1 MQLKTILNH
10 VEPYKSFVY
19 KKIRWSDPQSQTAIE
34 ILIEPRANGHAICSQ
49 CGDRAP
55 GYDRLPARQ
64 FEFVPLWQ
72 IAVYFVYAMRRVDC
86 PKCGVKVEKVP
97 WCDGKNQLT
106 TTYRWFLAGW
116 AKQLSW
122 KGLPRPLTRRGR
134 TYSAR

>member
-72 IAVYFVYAMRRVDC
+72 IAVYFV
-86 PKCGVKVEKVP
+86 
-97 WCDGKNQLT
+97 
-106 TTYRWFLAGW
+106 
-116 AKQLSW
+116 
-122 KGLPRPLTRRGR
+122 
-134 TYSAR
+134 